1 MERDDVHADVAQL
14 TVRRCCLALRFMR
27 TSNAGSGGRREELE
41 RYAVWITEGDSRAV
55 VGVLDPAVRDAQ
67 LIQARGPGLQL
78 TAVTAGEGN
87 MIQAGTTLIEP
98 VTCGLRVRVQAEQ
111 LPAAEREYGVVKSS
125 GLLVLVENGLGAQQP
140 AVPASAS
147 LQISHRHSDVG
158 DRRELRHSGL
168 LTDGATCARLPRSHA
183 RLLLAGTPA

>member
-1 MERDDVHADVAQL
+1 MTFHADVAQL

-27 TSNAGSGGRREELE
+27 TSDAGSGRRREELE
-41 RYAVWITEGDSRAV
+41 RDAVRITEGDSRAV
-55 VGVLDPAVRDAQ
+55 AGVLDPPVRDAQ

-87 MIQAGTTLIEP
+87 MIQAGTMLVEP

-111 LPAAEREYGVVKSS
+111 LPAAEREDGVVKSS
-125 GLLVLVENGLGAQQP
+125 GLLVLVENGPGAQQP

-158 DRRELRHSGL
+158 DRRELRQSGL
-168 LTDGATCARLPRSHA
+168 LTDGATCA
-183 RLLLAGTPA
+183 

>member
-1 MERDDVHADVAQL
+1 LPDVAQL

-27 TSNAGSGGRREELE
+27 TGNAGSGRRREELE

-55 VGVLDPAVRDAQ
+55 AGVLDPAVRDAQ

-78 TAVTAGEGN
+78 TAITAGEGN
-87 MIQAGTTLIEP
+87 MIQAGTMLIEP

-125 GLLVLVENGLGAQQP
+125 GLLVLVENGPGAQQP

-147 LQISHRHSDVG
+147 LQISHRDSDVG

-168 LTDGATCARLPRSHA
+168 LTDGATCA
-183 RLLLAGTPA
+183 

>member
-27 TSNAGSGGRREELE
+27 TSNAGLGRRREELE

-55 VGVLDPAVRDAQ
+55 VGVLDSAVRDAQ

-78 TAVTAGEGN
+78 IAVTAGEVN
-87 MIQAGTTLIEP
+87 MIQAGTMLVEP
-98 VTCGLRVRVQAEQ
+98 VTCGLGVRMQAEQ
-111 LPAAEREYGVVKSS
+111 LPAADREYGVVKSS
-125 GLLVLVENGLGAQQP
+125 GLLVLVENGPASQQP

-168 LTDGATCARLPRSHA
+168 LIDGATCA
-183 RLLLAGTPA
+183 